1 MLDADAASTV
11 TPDAIFDLATGYMA
25 SKMLFAAGEIDLFAQ
40 FADGPMTVADVAARL
55 GLPVRSVRV
64 VADAMVAV
72 GLLRLDGNRYANTDV
87 AQTYLAGRS
96 PSDFR
101 PLLKFW
107 DQISYRAWQRLAEAV
122 RNDGKQGDKLYDL
135 TGEESAIFSAGV
147 EAATTAGARALA
159 MSYEFGRHK
168 RLLDLGGGTGS
179 FIKIVQQQYPQIA
192 GTLFELP
199 TTAANA
205 RAWFTGDQANRITVV
220 EGDLLR
226 DPFPSGHDAIL
237 LAHILHGFDE
247 AQNLDL
253 LKRARDAA
261 TEGGRLLLVDF
272 FLNATRTGP
281 VMAALMSGE
290 FLVQTQG
297 RSYSAEEVRDWM
309 AATGWRFVEHRPLAG
324 AVSLVIAE
332 R

>member
-1 MLDADAASTV
+1 
-11 TPDAIFDLATGYMA
+11 
-25 SKMLFAAGEIDLFAQ
+25 MLFAAGEIDLFAQ
-40 FADGPMTVADVAARL
+40 FGDGPMAVDDVAARL

-72 GLLRLDGNRYANTDV
+72 GLLRLDGSRYANTEV
-87 AQTYLAGRS
+87 AQTFLAGRS

-107 DQISYRAWQRLAEAV
+107 DRISYPAWQRLAEAV
-122 RNDGKQGDKLYDL
+122 RNDGKKGDKLYDL

-159 MSYEFGRHK
+159 ASYEFGRHK

-179 FIKIVQQQYPQIA
+179 FIKIVQQQHPHVE
-192 GTLFELP
+192 GTLFELA

-205 RAWFTGDQANRITVV
+205 RAWFTGDQAWRITVV

-226 DPFPSGHDAIL
+226 DAFPTGHDAIL
-237 LAHILHGFDE
+237 LAHVLHGFDE
-247 AQNLDL
+247 AQNVDL
-253 LKRARDAA
+253 LKRAHDAA
-261 TEGGRLLLVDF
+261 AEDGRLLLVDF
-272 FLNATRTGP
+272 FLNQTRTGP

-290 FLVQTQG
+290 FLIQTQG
-297 RSYSAEEVRDWM
+297 RSYSVEEVREWLDG
-309 AATGWRFVEHRPLAG
+309 TGWRFAEHRPLAG